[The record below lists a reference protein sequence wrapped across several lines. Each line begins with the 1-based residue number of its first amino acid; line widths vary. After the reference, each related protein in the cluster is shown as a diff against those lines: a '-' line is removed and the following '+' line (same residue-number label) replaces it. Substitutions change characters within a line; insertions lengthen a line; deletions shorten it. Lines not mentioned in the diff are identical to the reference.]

1 MAWAVPQYSREDVN
15 RAGDL
20 LMANEDVVWITS
32 RDQMLSTINNWR
44 SSHSFP
50 LQSFKMTLL
59 GRAKSVDP

>member
-32 RDQMLSTINNWR
+32 RDQMLSTINN
-44 SSHSFP
+44 
-50 LQSFKMTLL
+50 
-59 GRAKSVDP
+59 